1 MEVLPDDA
9 FSLNHDWL
17 WKDLLCF
24 WCIFSITQLIWHKL
38 WPLCNEMWLLS
49 TALFNCKNCCKLQIY
64 SHDAVLTELLSELW
78 RDSMEV
84 SSLLLFLCFPLKR
97 DGKSRLCPSMWKNM
111 LSVVA
116 YWSCKLLPGKY
127 CQRTL
132 NWNYKGVKI

>member
-1 MEVLPDDA
+1 MIDSERICFASDVFFLLH
-9 FSLNHDWL
+9 SLSDTS
-17 WKDLLCF
+17 F
-24 WCIFSITQLIWHKL
+24 GQ
-38 WPLCNEMWLLS
+38 LCNEMWLLS

-84 SSLLLFLCFPLKR
+84 SSLLLFLCFPLRR

-116 YWSCKLLPGKY
+116 YWNCKLLPGKY